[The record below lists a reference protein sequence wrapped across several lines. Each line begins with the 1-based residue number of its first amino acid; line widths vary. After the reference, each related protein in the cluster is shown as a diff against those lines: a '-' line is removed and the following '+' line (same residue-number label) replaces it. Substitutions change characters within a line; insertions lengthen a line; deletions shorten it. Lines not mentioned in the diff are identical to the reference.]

1 MSTSQVTFLPKNI
14 QWPST
19 VQRMKSKLKCNSSS
33 TCRLYWRYSTFAL
46 PQLLF
51 WLPRPPS
58 AFPNLFPT
66 PHPFPPNSLFSIPH
80 IKPLLS
86 NLSTH
91 VLFPTNS
98 NTGKKTLQSTPPL
111 VFGNHLFPPTQHI
124 PTTMAFSVT
133 QHRLPPLQGTCPCLA
148 LFLPFFLVPP

>member
-1 MSTSQVTFLPKNI
+1 MGTSQVTFLPKNI
-14 QWPST
+14 RWPSA
-19 VQRMKSKLKCNSSS
+19 VQRTKSKLKCNSSS
-33 TCRLYWRYSTFAL
+33 TGRLYWRYSIFAL

-66 PHPFPPNSLFSIPH
+66 HHPFPPNSLFSIPH
-80 IKPLLS
+80 IKPPLS

-111 VFGNHLFPPTQHI
+111 VFGSHLFPPTQHI
-124 PTTMAFSVT
+124 PTTVAFSVT
-133 QHRLPPLQGTCPCLA
+133 QHRLPPLQGPCPCLA
-148 LFLPFFLVPP
+148 